1 MENKEAVKLS
11 RGAYEVM
18 KDGEEYEPFVNAQE
32 SVLEFS
38 VKSVLFGVFFGIVFG
53 AANAYLGLRA
63 GLTISTS
70 IPVAV
75 MTVAAFK
82 TIRKMG
88 GTSNILEANISQTIG
103 SASSSIAS
111 GIIFTLPASV
121 FMGFCSRLFFK

>member
-18 KDGEEYEPFVNAQE
+18 TDGEEYEPFVNTQE

-38 VKSVLFGVFFGIVFG
+38 IKSVLFGVFFGIVFG

-82 TIRKMG
+82 TIRRFG
-88 GTSNILEANISQTIG
+88 GTSNILEANLSQT
-103 SASSSIAS
+103 
-111 GIIFTLPASV
+111 F
-121 FMGFCSRLFFK
+121 